1 MSAMAAS
8 ISGAG
13 ATILSEASEE
23 DASVA
28 TTASS
33 RSLRMARQKAARAK
47 REAMLTFAYSRIGV
61 LELRITT
68 LHNTL
73 NAMASQVQIPL
84 DSGLQS
90 IKSNEPLG
98 EDIAKESTAEAPF
111 LAGMSEQTFSDNIV
125 QADRLLGRQDF
136 PVCVVEEP
144 AAAIVAGLEHLA
156 EVRLAA
162 HAASC
167 ARAAEV
173 LSGIDK
179 VSDAPLLALSCEK
192 IGEVDYYSFDLGEA
206 HISMVKARLKL
217 FQEAARRIEPGNVQE
232 NLATVEDHRSQLDNK
247 SAVMQMLGRCRKE
260 ESSAYSDF
268 ERAVHLDIEH
278 LRQAECKEM
287 RRSVCINEEDLGNDW
302 RQSLRGR

>member
-1 MSAMAAS
+1 
-8 ISGAG
+8 
-13 ATILSEASEE
+13 
-23 DASVA
+23 
-28 TTASS
+28 
-33 RSLRMARQKAARAK
+33 MARQKAARAK

-206 HISMVKARLKL
+206 HISMVKASLKL

-232 NLATVEDHRSQLDNK
+232 NLATVD
-247 SAVMQMLGRCRKE
+247 VMQMLGRCRKE

-302 RQSLRGR
+302 LQSMRGR

>member
-98 EDIAKESTAEAPF
+98 DDIAKESTAEAPF

-206 HISMVKARLKL
+206 HISMVKAGLRL
-217 FQEAARRIEPGNVQE
+217 FQEAAHAHCARLIRPVLRRIEPGNVQE
-232 NLATVEDHRSQLDNK
+232 NLATVD
-247 SAVMQMLGRCRKE
+247 VMQMLGRCRKE

-287 RRSVCINEEDLGNDW
+287 RRSVVHQ
-302 RQSLRGR
+302 RRGFG